1 MKLLLISGHGAG
13 DPGAVAG
20 QWKEADETRRMT
32 AAVAAALAG
41 RADVDLY
48 PTARNAYA
56 DYRSGALDALA
67 RFARY
72 DYVLE
77 IHFNAFQS
85 GSSDG
90 KRKGTELYTPAAACA
105 ADQAILRQVC
115 ALGFPNR
122 GLKDGGHLAVISAA
136 CRAGTAAALLEVC
149 FLDDPDDMALYA
161 AGPDR
166 VARAVAAGIAEGF
179 GLPDMEQEEKTVI
192 YQTLE
197 EVPAWAKPTVEK
209 LLKKGYLTGTG
220 QGLGLEHNML
230 RVLVINDRAGLYG

>member
-1 MKLLLISGHGAG
+1 MRLLLIAGHGAG
-13 DPGAVAG
+13 DPGAVSGAW
-20 QWKEADETRRMT
+20 QEAEETRRVA

-56 DYRSGALDALA
+56 DWKSGALDALA

-77 IHFNAFQS
+77 LHFNAFRADAA
-85 GSSDG
+85 DG
-90 KRKGTELYTPAAACA
+90 KCKGTELYTPAAACA

-136 CRAGTAAALLEVC
+136 CRSGTAAALLEVC

-161 AGPDR
+161 AAPER

-179 GLPDMEQEEKTVI
+179 GLPDTEQEELVI

-209 LLKKGYLTGTG
+209 LLHKGWLTGTG

-230 RVLVINDRAGLYG
+230 RVLVITDRAGLYG